1 MESTFNPVARKDYY
15 CNASDWICN
24 SFLCDED
31 YDPEDLVTI
40 EKAREE
46 NWKILKGTKYVK
58 VIGKWNGE
66 FQTFRGRPELDA
78 ICHKYD
84 LYQE

>member
-46 NWKILKGTKYVK
+46 NWKILKGTKY
-58 VIGKWNGE
+58 W
-66 FQTFRGRPELDA
+66 
-78 ICHKYD
+78 
-84 LYQE
+84 